1 MPREVCPA
9 GIRRA
14 TFQGDAVTLS
24 VAIAPVGVYDWE
36 PVETTVTVGASA
48 AAKAATTITTVA
60 LTEKMYK
67 GQALSFVDADGLE
80 TMAILSADAEVGAT
94 SLTVYALPEAIA
106 AASVAQFP
114 AKVAERNSV
123 NFSES
128 ANTAETQTGDSGG
141 YMRMIVSGFAAP
153 TVTADGLM
161 TYKNAGY
168 TTCFNCFAERQRV
181 FARIVYPAP
190 SPAYTKGFQRYGY
203 FVVNS
208 LGNDA
213 AADAQI
219 TAPLELTAD
228 GGICYVDPTPTP

>member
-1 MPREVCPA
+1 MPREICPA

-14 TFQGDAVTLS
+14 TFQGDAVVLT

-36 PVETTVTVGASA
+36 PEPITVTVGTA
-48 AAKAATTITTVA
+48 AAKGAESVPVTG

-67 GQALSFVDADGLE
+67 GQALTFADADGFE
-80 TMAILSADAEVGAT
+80 SMAILSDDAAVGAT
-94 SLTVYALPEAIA
+94 SLDVYALPEAIA
-106 AASVAQFP
+106 IGATAQFP
-114 AKVAERNSV
+114 AKVSERNSI

-141 YMRMIVSGFAAP
+141 YMRMIISGFAAP
-153 TVTADGLM
+153 TITADGLM
-161 TYKNAGY
+161 VYKNPGHMTA
-168 TTCFNCFAERQRV
+168 FNCFLERQRV
-181 FARIVYPAP
+181 FARLVYPAP
-190 SPAYTKGFQRYGY
+190 SPEYTKGFQRYGY

-213 AADAQI
+213 SADAQI

-228 GGICYVDPTPTP
+228 GGVCYVDPTPTT

>member
-1 MPREVCPA
+1 MPVREVCPA

-14 TFQGDAVTLS
+14 TFQGDAVTLT
-24 VAIAPVGVYDWE
+24 VAIAPVGVYEWE
-36 PVETTVTVGASA
+36 PADMTVTVGTLV
-48 AAKAATTITTVA
+48 AKGDTTITVTA
-60 LTEKMYK
+60 TTEKMYK
-67 GQALSFVDADGLE
+67 GQALSFVDADGFE
-80 TMAILSADAEVGAT
+80 TMAILSADAAVGAT
-94 SLTVYALPEAIA
+94 SLTVYALPEPIA
-106 AASVAQFP
+106 AAATAQFP
-114 AKVAERNSV
+114 AKVSERSGI

-141 YMRMIVSGFAAP
+141 YMRMIISGFAAP
-153 TVTADGLM
+153 TITADGLM

-168 TTCFNCFAERQRV
+168 TTCFNCFSERQRV

-190 SPAYTKGFQRYGY
+190 SPAYLKGFQRYGY

-219 TAPLELTAD
+219 TAPLELSAD
-228 GGICYVDPTPTP
+228 GGVCYVDPTPTA